1 MALGKLAL
9 PRIKLD
15 QEPSVRE
22 RIMYVAALAGV
33 AIFFMNTFWTPMTK
47 DVARIQEERK
57 NLLIQ
62 VDAFQKLIDATKNQL
77 VQAKADTK
85 KAPEVD
91 DRIRKILDRQITDP
105 TEEMNAAVDQLGGRS
120 IAKRIKVKKIDL
132 GARID
137 QKGYSVAPITIDLL
151 GPYTAVQNYLEA
163 VEGMERAIVVRSV
176 DIKRPA
182 ESPQELETS
191 LVVDLYVPKR

>member
-1 MALGKLAL
+1 M
-9 PRIKLD
+9 
-15 QEPSVRE
+15 
-22 RIMYVAALAGV
+22 
-33 AIFFMNTFWTPMTK
+33 
-47 DVARIQEERK
+47 
-57 NLLIQ
+57 
-62 VDAFQKLIDATKNQL
+62 DAFQKLIDATKNQL